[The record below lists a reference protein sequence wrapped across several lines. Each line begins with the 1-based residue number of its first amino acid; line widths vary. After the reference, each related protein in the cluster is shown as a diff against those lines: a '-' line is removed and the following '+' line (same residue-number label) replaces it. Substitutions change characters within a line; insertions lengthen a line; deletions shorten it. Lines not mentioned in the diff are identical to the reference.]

1 MAPAF
6 LDAMV
11 SLVSSEQLPRSH
23 TGLLCVAQQHIC
35 LPPCLLSWLALL
47 DNCHLLSLSRPVP
60 LTLAQASTQAEVQLW
75 EGVVRDSF
83 AALKSFSFLDA
94 DKAEG
99 MMKR

>member
-1 MAPAF
+1 M
-6 LDAMV
+6 LH
-11 SLVSSEQLPRSH
+11 SSS
-23 TGLLCVAQQHIC
+23 
-35 LPPCLLSWLALL
+35 LPPCSLAWLALL
-47 DNCHLLSLSRPVP
+47 HSCTLLSLSPPVP

-83 AALKSFSFLDA
+83 AALKSFSFLDT